1 MRMPIAIFLERFT
14 TLFSMMMGRLV
25 DGLLRPLVGSFGLLF
40 LFVLPFDTWG
50 FLQDPH
56 GYAVGQQLDV
66 TGSHWEWQYVQ
77 RNLLLF
83 AANGLSLWLIVAS
96 YFKPQR
102 HLLRLSCRLLVTAL
116 FVLGVFNFQS
126 VVNGFDQ

>member
-1 MRMPIAIFLERFT
+1 MPLATFPERFV
-14 TLFSMMMGRLV
+14 TLSSGIIGKLA
-25 DGLLRPLVGSFGLLF
+25 DGLLRPLVGSFGLLL

-50 FLQDPH
+50 FLQAPH

-66 TGSHWEWQYVQ
+66 AEPNWEWQYVQ
-77 RNLLLF
+77 KNLLLF
-83 AANGLSLWLIVAS
+83 ATTGFCLWLIAAS

-116 FVLGVFNFQS
+116 FVLGVVNFYQA
-126 VVNGFDQ
+126 VMNGFDY